1 MGGVSV
7 WALQVSGAKILI
19 KNRCFNGRYNQR
31 VIRILSLKIKMEDR
45 FKEETH
51 WEMDKLK
58 ERITALEAEIK
69 TLREAFKLFAEIFKE
84 ALPKK

>member
-1 MGGVSV
+1 
-7 WALQVSGAKILI
+7 
-19 KNRCFNGRYNQR
+19 
-31 VIRILSLKIKMEDR
+31 MEDR